1 MCIGTIYL
9 VVKLI
14 HEKEIKGLWIQYNE
28 SVSYTDSKMT
38 RNEGSTWGVKD
49 VNLELFTESQ
59 RSQYMAIAERTDTTE
74 EGSRW

>member
-1 MCIGTIYL
+1 
-9 VVKLI
+9 
-14 HEKEIKGLWIQYNE
+14 
-28 SVSYTDSKMT
+28 MT

-59 RSQYMAIAERTDTTE
+59 RSQYMAIAERTVTAE